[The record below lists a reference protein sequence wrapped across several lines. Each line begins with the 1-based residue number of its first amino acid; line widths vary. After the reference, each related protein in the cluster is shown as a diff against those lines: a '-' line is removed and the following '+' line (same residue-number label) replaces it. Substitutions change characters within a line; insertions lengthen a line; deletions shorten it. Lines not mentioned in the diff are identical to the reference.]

1 MRSMS
6 EDGQTVQF
14 APSRG
19 GYHGLRWGRLARLAR
34 RFGHAVDQRL
44 AHIRPMTGNWAAVG
58 LIVASITYGM
68 ILGGQWKPFLDSV
81 SSAFGFGIESIQI
94 NGLVEASSE
103 EIADRIDV
111 GLHTSLLMLNAE
123 SARARIAEIPW
134 VADVE
139 VKKVYPDKLIV
150 NLTERHAYAL
160 WQEDGQLKVV
170 DQTGAVMT
178 SVLGPE
184 HADLPLVVGVGANA
198 HVKEAVALI
207 DAEPTLKGRIKAA
220 QFVAERRWNL
230 VTEEGVEIRLPEE
243 NPTAALAKVAD
254 LNRSKRLLDRDIVA
268 VDMREADRIL
278 IKLSD
283 AAADQRR
290 EMLKSRVKKKAS
302 ET

>member
-1 MRSMS
+1 MR
-6 EDGQTVQF
+6 GF
-14 APSRG
+14 
-19 GYHGLRWGRLARLAR
+19 RWGRLVRLAR
-34 RFGHAVDQRL
+34 RLVNVTDQRFVNL
-44 AHIRPMTGNWAAVG
+44 KPMTGNWLAIGVM
-58 LIVASITYGM
+58 ASAIGYGM

-94 NGLVEASSE
+94 NGLMEANSE

-123 SARARIAEIPW
+123 NARARIAEIPW

-150 NLTERHAYAL
+150 NLTERHAFAL

-178 SVLGPE
+178 SILEPQHGS
-184 HADLPLVVGVGANA
+184 LPLVVGAGANQ

-207 DAEPTLKGRIKAA
+207 DAQPALKPRIKAA
-220 QFVAERRWNL
+220 QFIAGRRWNL
-230 VTEEGVEIRLPEE
+230 VTEDGVEIRLPEE
-243 NPTAALAKVAD
+243 KPEVALAKVAD
-254 LNRSKRLLDRDIVA
+254 LDRTKRLLDRDILA
-268 VDMREADRIL
+268 IDMRDADRIL

-283 AAADQRR
+283 AAFAQRQ
-290 EMLKSRVKKKAS
+290 EMLKSRAKKRAS
-302 ET
+302 DT

>member
-1 MRSMS
+1 MS
-6 EDGQTVQF
+6 ENGRTGRI
-14 APSRG
+14 ASSEG
-19 GYHGLRWGRLARLAR
+19 GFRGLRWGRLVRLAR
-34 RFGHAVDQRL
+34 RFGHSIDQRL
-44 AHIRPMTGNWAAVG
+44 AHVRPMAGNWAAIG
-58 LIVASITYGM
+58 LIVATISYGM
-68 ILGGQWKPFLDSV
+68 ILGGQWKPFLDSL
-81 SSAFGFGIESIQI
+81 SSAFGFGIETIEI

-123 SARARIAEIPW
+123 AARARIAEIPW

-139 VKKVYPDKLIV
+139 VKKVYPDKLVV
-150 NLTERHAYAL
+150 NLTERHAFAL
-160 WQEDGQLKVV
+160 WQEDGQLRVV

-178 SVLGPE
+178 SILEPQ
-184 HADLPLVVGVGANA
+184 HANLPLVVGVGANA
-198 HVKEAVALI
+198 HVQDAVQLI
-207 DAEPTLKGRIKAA
+207 NAEPSLKVRIKAA

-230 VTEEGVEIRLPEE
+230 VTDDGVEIELPED
-243 NPTAALAKVAD
+243 NPAVALAKVAD
-254 LNRSKRLLDRDIVA
+254 LDRSKRLLDRDIVA

-290 EMLKSRVKKKAS
+290 EMLKSRMKKKAS